1 VRVAMSKIIGSTLYY
16 DFWTK
21 SAPMRSGSTPGATG
35 RTCHITATSDVMKL
49 GQRRG
54 VQPISC
60 TELQRVAQLHLW
72 FFYKGEAP

>member
-1 VRVAMSKIIGSTLYY
+1 MRVAMSKIIGSTLYY

-21 SAPMRSGSTPGATG
+21 GAPMRSGSTPGATG
-35 RTCHITATSDVMKL
+35 RTCPITATSSMMKL
-49 GQRRG
+49 EWGVG

-60 TELQRVAQLHLW
+60 TETHPVAQLHLW

>member
-1 VRVAMSKIIGSTLYY
+1 MRVAMSKIIGSTLYY

-35 RTCHITATSDVMKL
+35 RTRHITATSSVMKL
-49 GQRRG
+49 GQRRE

-60 TELQRVAQLHLW
+60 TETHPVAQLHLW

>member
-1 VRVAMSKIIGSTLYY
+1 MSKIIGSTLYY

-21 SAPMRSGSTPGATG
+21 GAPMRSGSTLGATG
-35 RTCHITATSDVMKL
+35 RTCHITATSGVMKL
-49 GQRRG
+49 EWGVG

-60 TELQRVAQLHLW
+60 TEMHPVAQLHLW